1 MRILNGGA
9 GMILM
14 PVIMVSPLL
23 ALLLFFYLP
32 LSTALPIYIVI
43 LVVAGF
49 CHYFMYQ
56 SMRARAKSGLEAMIG
71 GEALVLQDIDPE
83 GMIRF
88 KDELWKATAGGKKIA
103 AGKKVRILEAQGLV
117 LIVEDINE
125 DEKASGSRQPEK
137 LHR

>member
-1 MRILNGGA
+1 
-9 GMILM
+9 MILM

-43 LVVAGF
+43 LIVAGF

-56 SMRARAKSGLEAMIG
+56 SMRAKDRSGLEAMIG
-71 GEALVLQDIDPE
+71 EKALVMEDIDPE
-83 GMIRF
+83 GKIKF
-88 KDELWKATAGGKKIA
+88 KTELWNATTRGKKIET
-103 AGKKVRILEAQGLV
+103 GKKVRILKAEGLV
-117 LIVEDINE
+117 LVVEDLTDN

-137 LHR
+137 LYRRPDN